1 MEEDFKKISKIL
13 EEQGQGHIL
22 SFWNELNT
30 KEKEKLILQIKGIN
44 FEEIKELYEKSY
56 QKEFFSIQQI
66 SPMPYIDKLKLSTAE
81 KEKYVTIGENI
92 IKRGKLA
99 VVSMAGGQ
107 RNTTRI

>member
-56 QKEFFSIQQI
+56 QKEFFWLDMVIVI
-66 SPMPYIDKLKLSTAE
+66 TYWK
-81 KEKYVTIGENI
+81 IG
-92 IKRGKLA
+92 
-99 VVSMAGGQ
+99 
-107 RNTTRI
+107 